1 MLPSCRW
8 FPNAARFRRIAGF
21 RLLRNSLAGLL
32 LHSLLAASASDA
44 ADSSWL
50 SLERGL
56 SSSNALLNPGKVDLL
71 YKHLKT
77 ESRYNA
83 FGWTPVFKG
92 GYGWL
97 DPDQGSGTHYG
108 GGYLRPLAS
117 QPKYGDLI
125 VGGLWVNNRARTDW
139 EYQGEY
145 RFPFGLGL
153 GGGLVDA
160 EPGNNIVFGKLS
172 YRGKLDRWNYI
183 GELQWQETGQEG
195 SPGGYAAVFDP
206 NWMAVAGSD
215 GEHWRVTL
223 GYLGPERWK
232 RLRPAIEV
240 LYVDN
245 SMGSVVGPRSL
256 FANMTLRYEGGFL
269 SHPARLGRAMGPQ
282 GMEYGNPLGFLTPTW
297 NRRLEVW
304 EMGGLAGFRAE
315 RIRSP
320 KGAVTERYEGLLFP
334 GQLSPIN
341 EWIDHFFV
349 GASFSRSPDRETAG
363 VLGGWAGRLGFLKG
377 SVGIDHEFDSART
390 VFTVGIIDTF

>member
-1 MLPSCRW
+1 MLPSHRW
-8 FPNAARFRRIAGF
+8 FPKAARSTPA
-21 RLLRNSLAGLL
+21 AGLRSIGV
-32 LHSLLAASASDA
+32 SLLMMVLLCMVVRPRADATDSA
-44 ADSSWL
+44 WL
-50 SLERGL
+50 SLDRGL
-56 SSSNALLNPGKVDLL
+56 SSSNVWLNPGKVDLL
-71 YKHLKT
+71 YKHLRD
-77 ESRYNA
+77 EARYNA
-83 FGWTPVFKG
+83 FAWTPGFKG

-97 DPDQGSGTHYG
+97 DPDLGSGTHYG
-108 GGYLRPLAS
+108 GGYFRPLAA
-117 QPKYGDLI
+117 QPTYGDLI

-139 EYQGEY
+139 EFQGEY

-160 EPGNNIVFGKLS
+160 EPGNNVVFGKVS
-172 YRGKLDRWNYI
+172 YRGKVDRWNYI
-183 GELQWQETGQEG
+183 GELQWQEVGQEG
-195 SPGGYAAVFDP
+195 SPGAYVAVFDP

-215 GEHWRVTL
+215 GEQWRVTV

-232 RLRPAIEV
+232 HLRPAIEV

-245 SMGSVVGPRSL
+245 GMGSVVGPRSL
-256 FANMTLRYEGGFL
+256 FANVTLRYEGGFL

-282 GMEYGNPLGFLTPTW
+282 GLEHGNPLGFLTPTW

-334 GQLSPIN
+334 GQLSPVN
-341 EWIDHFFV
+341 EWIDHFFA
-349 GASFSRSPDRETAG
+349 GASFSRSPNRETAG
-363 VLGGWAGRLGFLKG
+363 VLGGWAGRLGFLKTSIG
-377 SVGIDHEFDSART
+377 VDHEFDPART